1 MPDFMHCIA
10 FEYGVDAEGMFD
22 TGESMPSRSSFAFPG
37 SVSRLF
43 HAVRSDFV
51 ARLSTPAR
59 GAWLRAGQSL
69 VEVFSKQWKVDLK
82 QESGVGLQGLLA
94 EGGEV

>member
-1 MPDFMHCIA
+1 
-10 FEYGVDAEGMFD
+10 
-22 TGESMPSRSSFAFPG
+22 MPSG
-37 SVSRLF
+37 VILLHVF
-43 HAVRSDFV
+43 H
-51 ARLSTPAR
+51 TPAR

-82 QESGVGLQGLLA
+82 QEGGVGLQGLLA

>member
-1 MPDFMHCIA
+1 MPDFMHCRV

-22 TGESMPSRSSFAFPG
+22 TGESIPSRSSFAFPG

-43 HAVRSDFV
+43 MPSGVILLHVFH
-51 ARLSTPAR
+51 TPAR